1 MNETVRLGSNLI
13 QLVAALTLIGLIF
26 APQLSNGISYLDTT
40 IHGRQI
46 TLEGTVTDR
55 YGNRIPHATVAIV
68 RNDGVPYK
76 DEDGKPVQSV
86 TDTKGVY
93 KLEATVNGDYRLKI
107 ILPRQQIR
115 QKDN

>member
-13 QLVAALTLIGLIF
+13 QLAAALTLIGLVF

-55 YGNRIPHATVAIV
+55 YGNRIPHATVTIV
-68 RNDGVPYK
+68 RNNGVPYK
-76 DEDGKPVQSV
+76 DEDGKPVRSL

-93 KLEATVNGDYRLKI
+93 KLHATINGKYRLEI
-107 ILPRQQIR
+107 VLPRQQIR
-115 QKDN
+115 

>member
-13 QLVAALTLIGLIF
+13 QLAAALTLIGLVF

-40 IHGRQI
+40 IHGCQI

-55 YGNRIPHATVAIV
+55 YGNRIPHTTVTIV
-68 RNDGVPYK
+68 RNNGVPYK
-76 DEDGKPVQSV
+76 NEDGKPVRSL

-93 KLEATVNGDYRLKI
+93 KLHATVNGKYRLEI
-107 ILPRQQIR
+107 VLPRQQIR
-115 QKDN
+115 